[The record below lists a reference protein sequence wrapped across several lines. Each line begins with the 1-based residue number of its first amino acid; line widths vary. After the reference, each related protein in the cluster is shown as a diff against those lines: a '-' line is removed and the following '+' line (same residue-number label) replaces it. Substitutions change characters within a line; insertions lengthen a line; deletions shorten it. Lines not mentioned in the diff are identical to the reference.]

1 MSMRKFTGLVHKEL
15 LVLAS
20 SPALFFSGVF
30 FVLLSGIPF
39 FFPLNPVQ
47 GAFTLRAWMST
58 IPWAL
63 IIVIPVLSMT
73 IRSDEHRYS
82 VEPLLLSFPVSV
94 FQIIMSKIGARALIA
109 LALVI
114 LSLPTIILTGASLF
128 ETITVVITVLCAA
141 LMIISVSAL
150 ISLITVS
157 PLSSFLL
164 SFIFFMVT
172 ALTPLVLQSFS
183 LNPILTSFFSSMSL
197 PARLEAASRG
207 VIDSRDIS
215 WFLFISLV
223 CMLATELLI
232 VRYRDGKIQLSRRQ
246 IITVILAV
254 VLFTTGSAGLYVRYD
269 TTRAKQWTPSKYTRL
284 LAGKLDS
291 ELKITWFRNNELLS
305 IAPSLIYIQDF
316 IKEIAGYSEGKIH
329 FVSEDPF
336 TSGMAGTIETLGII
350 PRQTD
355 FREGA
360 TLISKQFYSG
370 LLFEYKGSYEV
381 IPFTI
386 DTVKL
391 EYDILVRFAQLGIA
405 HHENQLETVYIMK
418 SPSEVRQNYSYIEPW
433 LAYAGFSVF
442 MVSDAHIPDPNR
454 GILLVL
460 GSQTNTIEQTDMIK
474 HFLDSG
480 GKALFL
486 VSPHTVNTKGDWQ
499 VTVKEQ
505 DPVVHLLET
514 RGIFLQPQLVMD
526 VLNHRMEMPAL
537 DGSNTAFI
545 NYPFWVWMPTKQSG
559 GTNSDSPVFAGIP
572 GLQYY
577 WPASISLARSIKP
590 AYLLTSSPASITMSA
605 PFDTNPFGSQLSLF
619 GKESAKKSSILGVVI
634 DKPNRMIVLADELFA
649 SDLIEYTGSD
659 TNLDFIVNCAEWL
672 AGHDILLEIKN
683 KNADI
688 SPNTINGDESY
699 NAAIRRIRLLQ
710 LVIIPLCILAGAVV
724 YHVRRKKH
732 N

>member
-1 MSMRKFTGLVHKEL
+1 MRKFTGLLHKEL

-20 SPALFFSGVF
+20 SPALFFSGIF

-47 GAFTLRAWMST
+47 GAFTLRAWMAT

-73 IRSDEHRYS
+73 IRSDEHKYS
-82 VEPLLLSFPVSV
+82 VEPLLLSFPVTV

-109 LALVI
+109 LVLVV

-128 ETITVVITVLCAA
+128 ETITVLIAVLCAA

-164 SFIFFMVT
+164 SFILFMVT
-172 ALTPLVLQSFS
+172 AITPLVLQSFS
-183 LNPILTSFFSSMSL
+183 LNSTLAAFFSSISL

-215 WFLFISLV
+215 WFLCTSLL
-223 CMLATELLI
+223 CMTATELLI
-232 VRYRDGKIQLSRRQ
+232 VRYRDGKIRLSRRQ
-246 IITVILAV
+246 FITVLLAV
-254 VLFTTGSAGLYVRYD
+254 VLFATGSAGLYVRHD
-269 TTRAKQWTPSKYTRL
+269 TTRTKKWTPSKYTRM
-284 LAGKLDS
+284 LAGNLDS
-291 ELKITWFRNNELLS
+291 ELKITWFRNSELLS
-305 IAPSLIYIQDF
+305 IAPSLTYFQDF
-316 IKEIAGYSEGKIH
+316 IKEIAGYSEGKIR
-329 FVSEDPF
+329 FATDDPF
-336 TSGMAGTIETLGII
+336 ISGMSGTLETLGII

-355 FREGA
+355 FREG
-360 TLISKQFYSG
+360 TSLISKQFYSG

-391 EYDILVRFAQLGIA
+391 EYDILVRLALLGIA
-405 HHENQLETVYIMK
+405 HNENPLETVYMLK
-418 SPSEVRQNYSYIEPW
+418 FPSEGGGDYSYIEPW
-433 LAYAGFSVF
+433 LAYAGFSVS
-442 MVSDAHIPDPNR
+442 MVSDVNIPDPNR

-460 GSQTNTIEQTDMIK
+460 GSQTITDEITDMIK

-486 VSPHTVNTKGDWQ
+486 VSPHTVNTKGGWQ
-499 VTVKEQ
+499 VQVKEN
-505 DPVVHLLET
+505 DPLVQLLDT
-514 RGIFLQPQLVMD
+514 RGIYLQPQLVLD
-526 VLNHRMEMPAL
+526 VLNHRMEMPAV

-545 NYPFWVWMPTKQSG
+545 NYPFWVWMPIQHTG
-559 GTNSDSPVFAGIP
+559 GTHSNSPVYAGIP

-577 WPASISLARSIKP
+577 WPASISLARGIKP
-590 AYLLTSSPASITMSA
+590 SYLLTSSPASITMSA

-619 GKESAKKSSILGVVI
+619 GTESTKKSSILGVVI
-634 DKPNRMIVLADELFA
+634 DEPTRMVVIADELFA

-672 AGHDILLEIKN
+672 AGHDILLDIKN
-683 KNADI
+683 KNSDTL
-688 SPNTINGDESY
+688 STTIPGNEAF
-699 NAAIRRIRLLQ
+699 NAAIQRIRLLQ
-710 LVIIPLCILAGAVV
+710 LVIIPLGILAGAVV
-724 YHVRRKKH
+724 YHVRRKRH